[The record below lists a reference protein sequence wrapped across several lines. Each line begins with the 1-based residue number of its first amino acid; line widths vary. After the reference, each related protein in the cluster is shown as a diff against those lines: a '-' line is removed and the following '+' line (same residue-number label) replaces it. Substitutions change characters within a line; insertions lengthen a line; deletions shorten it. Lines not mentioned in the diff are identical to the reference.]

1 VNEVMYFDF
10 HTCKKCTGNEKKIN
24 YWLVSSMYNKFGL
37 LFFGIK
43 YNPQNFTS
51 KNYNHFMVTV
61 TVPQFFSTG
70 SSYVKVHR

>member
-1 VNEVMYFDF
+1 
-10 HTCKKCTGNEKKIN
+10 
-24 YWLVSSMYNKFGL
+24 MYNKFGL

-61 TVPQFFSTG
+61 TVPQFFSIG